1 MKKFLFAILTMLI
14 CICLLS
20 SCTHTLSNIKEA
32 NPQENNPTEST
43 PDNSENITSP
53 SSAIFNTDNI
63 KRITFYA
70 YYGQGK
76 GSDVTDENMTEI
88 INWLGTFAID
98 KKADDLIAPG
108 TNTYCVE
115 IEYLDGTIVKEG
127 LDVII
132 VDGVSYYVKSA
143 PNPDCFWEI
152 ISKTSL

>member
-1 MKKFLFAILTMLI
+1 MKKLLFAILTTLI
-14 CICLLS
+14 CVCLLS
-20 SCTHTLSNIKEA
+20 SCNHTLSNTDA
-32 NPQENNPTEST
+32 T
-43 PDNSENITSP
+43 
-53 SSAIFNTDNI
+53 IFKTDNI

-152 ISKTSL
+152 ISKTRC

>member
-1 MKKFLFAILTMLI
+1 MKKLLFAILTTLI
-14 CICLLS
+14 CVCLLS
-20 SCTHTLSNIKEA
+20 SCNHTLSNTEEA

-43 PDNSENITSP
+43 PNNPENITSP
-53 SSAIFNTDNI
+53 FATIFKTDNI

-132 VDGVSYYVKSA
+132 VDGVSYYVKSS

-152 ISKTSL
+152 ISKTSC

>member
-1 MKKFLFAILTMLI
+1 MKKFLFAILTTLI
-14 CICLLS
+14 CVCLLL
-20 SCTHTLSNIKEA
+20 SCNHALSNTEEA
-32 NPQENNPTEST
+32 NTQENNPPEST
-43 PDNSENITSP
+43 PNNSENTTSP
-53 SSAIFNTDNI
+53 SSTIFNTDNI

-108 TNTYCVE
+108 TNTYYVE
-115 IEYLDGTIVKEG
+115 IEYLDGTVVREG

-132 VDGVSYYVKSA
+132 VDGVSYYVNSA
-143 PNPDCFWEI
+143 PTPDCFWEI
-152 ISKTSL
+152 ISKTSF